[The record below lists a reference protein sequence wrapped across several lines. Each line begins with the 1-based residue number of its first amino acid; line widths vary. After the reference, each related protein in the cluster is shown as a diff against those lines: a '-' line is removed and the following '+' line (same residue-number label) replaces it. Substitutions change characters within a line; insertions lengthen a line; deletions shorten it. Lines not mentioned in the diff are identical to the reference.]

1 MFDLKSLSRD
11 AIPAALEKAEQY
23 RLLNQ
28 PGAAESICLDVVAVE
43 PRHQLAWRNML
54 LARTDQ
60 FAIDAGAVRRARE
73 ALEQLESPY
82 ERAYYAGLIAE
93 RRAKALLDQR
103 MPAPGS
109 RFVAHDELREAMAWY
124 EQAEPLRPPG
134 DDDAI
139 LRWNTCAR
147 LLNSSPH
154 LVPRPDEQTEP
165 LLGE

>member
-1 MFDLKSLSRD
+1 MFDLKPLSRD
-11 AIPAALEKAEQY
+11 AIPAALQKAEQY

-28 PGAAESICLDVVAVE
+28 PGAAESICLDIVAVE
-43 PRHQLAWRNML
+43 HEHQLAWRTLL

-60 FAIDAGAVRRARE
+60 FPADASAVRRARE
-73 ALEQLESPY
+73 ALEHLESAY

-103 MPAPGS
+103 TPAPGS
-109 RFVAHDELREAMAWY
+109 RFMAYDELREAMSSY

-147 LLNSSPH
+147 LLESSPH
-154 LVPRPDEQTEP
+154 LVPRPDERTEP
-165 LLGE
+165 VLGE

>member
-28 PGAAESICLDVVAVE
+28 PFAAESICLDVVAVE
-43 PRHQLAWRNML
+43 PAHQLAWRTLL

-60 FAIDAGAVRRARE
+60 FPNDSAAVRRARE
-73 ALEQLESPY
+73 ALDQLQSPY

-103 MPAPGS
+103 APAPGS
-109 RFVAHDELREAMAWY
+109 RFMAYEELREAMACY
-124 EQAEPLRPPG
+124 ERAEPLRPAG

-147 LLNSSPH
+147 LLDNSPH
-154 LVPRPDEQTEP
+154 LVPRPDERTEP
-165 LLGE
+165 VLGE